1 MKPRD
6 FRNTFT
12 LALVA
17 VDAAMVALAFWLAY
31 QLRVNIP
38 VPAEP
43 VDMAP
48 FSQYVALLVVQ
59 VASVLLVLFI
69 YKMYHLLRATS
80 RVDQFYNIFGG
91 VSIGSL
97 LAVSVSA
104 ITLKN
109 SPFEVDYPRAM
120 IAYSWL
126 LAIILVT
133 VGREALLG
141 VRRVL
146 QARGIGQDRVVIV
159 GTGEVAQMVL
169 QKILWSPYLG
179 YRVVG
184 TVNGSDPIDPTVS
197 REAVLGAPV
206 IGRVDDLPRLI
217 DEQAVD
223 EVIIAQP
230 EASDEDLLR
239 IISLCQRGRVNVKVF
254 PDVFEI
260 MAGQVTIDDLG
271 GLPLLNVRDVALRG
285 WRLSLKRAV
294 DVAGSAAGLV
304 FFSPLMLFTAILI
317 KLESAGPSF
326 FVQDRMGLDARP
338 FKMIKF
344 RSMHKDAETD
354 GPGWTVAD
362 DPRRTRLGAVLRR
375 MDVDELP
382 QLINVFT
389 GDMSLVGPRPEQPA
403 FVQQF
408 QRVVPRY
415 MERHREKAGMTG
427 WAQVNGLRGDTSILE
442 RTKYDLWY
450 IENWSLWLDLKIIVR
465 TLMRWATHRNAY

>member
-1 MKPRD
+1 MS
-6 FRNTFT
+6 FRTVFT
-12 LALVA
+12 TVLVL
-17 VDAAMVALAFWLAY
+17 VDTAMVSLAFWLAY
-31 QLRVNIP
+31 QLRVHIP
-38 VPAEP
+38 VPTEP

-48 FSQYVALLVVQ
+48 FTHYLGILAVQ
-59 VASVLLVLFI
+59 VGSVLLVLFI

-80 RVDQFYNIFGG
+80 RVDQFYSIFGG

-126 LAIILVT
+126 LAIVLVT
-133 VGREALLG
+133 LGREVMML
-141 VRRVL
+141 VRRNV
-146 QARGIGQDRVVIV
+146 QARGVGQDRVVVV
-159 GTGEVAQMVL
+159 GAGEVARLVL

-179 YRVVG
+179 YRMVG
-184 TVNGSDPIDPTVS
+184 VVNGEEGPWSI
-197 REAVLGAPV
+197 LGVPV
-206 IGRVDDLPRLI
+206 IGQVQDLPRLI

-223 EVIIAQP
+223 EVIIARP
-230 EASDEDLLR
+230 DASDEETLR
-239 IISLCQRGRVNVKVF
+239 IISLCQRGSVSVKVF

-260 MAGQVTIDDLG
+260 IAGPLTIDDLG

-294 DVAGSAAGLV
+294 DMAGSALALV
-304 FFSPLMLFTAILI
+304 LFSPLMMLTALLI
-317 KLESAGPSF
+317 KLESPGPVF

-344 RSMHKDAETD
+344 RSMHKDAEAN
-354 GPGWTVAD
+354 GPGWTVAG
-362 DPRRTRLGAVLRR
+362 DPRRTRVGAFLRR
-375 MDVDELP
+375 LDVDELP
-382 QLINVFT
+382 QFINVLL

-403 FVQQF
+403 FVDQF
-408 QRVVPRY
+408 QEVVPRY
-415 MERHREKAGMTG
+415 MERHREKSGMTG

-450 IENWSLWLDLKIIVR
+450 VENWSLWLDVKIMVR
-465 TLMRWATHRNAY
+465 TLIRWLVSRNRY

>member
-1 MKPRD
+1 MRPRN
-6 FRNTFT
+6 FKNTFT
-12 LALVA
+12 LALVV
-17 VDAAMVALAFWLAY
+17 VDAAMVSLAFWVAY
-31 QLRVNIP
+31 QLRVLIP

-48 FSQYVALLVVQ
+48 FTSYLGLLVVQ

-126 LAIILVT
+126 TAIVLVT
-133 VGREALLG
+133 VGRELLAG
-141 VRRVL
+141 VRRAL
-146 QARGIGQDRVVIV
+146 QAGGIGQDRVVIV
-159 GTGEVAQMVL
+159 GAGEVAQMVL
-169 QKILWSPYLG
+169 QKILWSPHLG

-184 TVNGSDPIDPTVS
+184 VVNGNHSP
-197 REAVLGAPV
+197 EAVLGTPV
-206 IGRVDDLPRLI
+206 IGQMDDLPRLI

-230 EASDEDLLR
+230 DATDEEMLR
-239 IISLCQRGRVNVKVF
+239 IVGLCQRGTVSVKVF
-254 PDVFEI
+254 PNVFEI

-294 DVAGSAAGLV
+294 DMAGSAAGLIS
-304 FFSPLMLFTAILI
+304 FSPLMMLTAILI
-317 KLESAGPSF
+317 KLESPGPVF
-326 FVQDRMGLDARP
+326 FVQDRMGLDAKP

-344 RSMHKDAETD
+344 RSMHKDAEAD
-354 GPGWTVAD
+354 GPAWTVAN
-362 DPRRTRLGAVLRR
+362 DPRRTRLGAFLRR
-375 MDVDELP
+375 IDVDELP
-382 QLINVFT
+382 QLINVLI

-403 FVQQF
+403 FVEQF
-408 QRVVPRY
+408 QRIVPRY

-450 IENWSLWLDLKIIVR
+450 IENWSLWLDVKIIMR
-465 TLMRWATHRNAY
+465 TFMRWMISPNAF

>member
-1 MKPRD
+1 MRRMS
-6 FRNTFT
+6 FRTVFT
-12 LALVA
+12 TALLLA
-17 VDAAMVALAFWLAY
+17 DAGMVTLAFWLAY
-31 QLRVNIP
+31 QLRVHLP
-38 VPAEP
+38 VPTEP

-48 FSQYVALLVVQ
+48 FTHYLGILVVQ

-80 RVDQFYNIFGG
+80 RVDQFYSIFGG

-126 LAIILVT
+126 LAIVLVT
-133 VGREALLG
+133 VGREAMML
-141 VRRVL
+141 VRRTI
-146 QARGIGQDRVVIV
+146 QARGVGQDRVVVV
-159 GTGEVAQMVL
+159 GSGEVARLVL

-179 YRVVG
+179 YRMVGVVDG
-184 TVNGSDPIDPTVS
+184 
-197 REAVLGAPV
+197 EAGPWSILGVPV
-206 IGRVDDLPRLI
+206 IGQVADLPRLI

-223 EVIIAQP
+223 EVIIARP
-230 EASDEDLLR
+230 DASDEETLR
-239 IISLCQRGRVNVKVF
+239 IISLCQRGNVSVKVF

-260 MAGQVTIDDLG
+260 IAGPLTIDDLG

-294 DVAGSAAGLV
+294 DIAGSAAALV
-304 FFSPLMLFTAILI
+304 FFSPLMMLTALLI
-317 KLESAGPSF
+317 KLESPGPVF

-344 RSMHKDAETD
+344 RSMRKDAEAN
-354 GPGWTVAD
+354 GPGWTVAE
-362 DPRRTRLGAVLRR
+362 DPRRTRLGAFLRR
-375 MDVDELP
+375 IDVDELP
-382 QLINVFT
+382 QFINVLL

-403 FVQQF
+403 FVDQF
-408 QRVVPRY
+408 QQVVPRY
-415 MERHREKAGMTG
+415 MERHREKSGMTG

-450 IENWSLWLDLKIIVR
+450 IENWSLWLDVKIMVR
-465 TLMRWATHRNAY
+465 TLIRWMVRRNPY

>member
-1 MKPRD
+1 
-6 FRNTFT
+6 
-12 LALVA
+12 
-17 VDAAMVALAFWLAY
+17 MVTLAFWLAY
-31 QLRVNIP
+31 QLRVTVP
-38 VPAEP
+38 VPTEP

-48 FSQYVALLVVQ
+48 FPNYLGILVVQ
-59 VASVLLVLFI
+59 VASVLFVQYI
-69 YKMYHLLRATS
+69 GKMYHLLRSTS
-80 RVDQFYNIFGG
+80 RVDQFYSNFGG

-126 LAIILVT
+126 LAILLVT
-133 VGREALLG
+133 LGREVLLL
-141 VRRVL
+141 VRRNV
-146 QARGIGQDRVVIV
+146 QARGVGQDKVVVV
-159 GTGEVAQMVL
+159 GTGEVARLVL

-179 YRVVG
+179 YRVAGVVDG
-184 TVNGSDPIDPTVS
+184 ASGPWSL
-197 REAVLGAPV
+197 LGVPV
-206 IGRVDDLPRLI
+206 IGEVEDLPRLI

-223 EVIIAQP
+223 EVIIARP
-230 EASDEDLLR
+230 DASRAETLH
-239 IISLCQRGRVNVKVF
+239 IISLCQRGSVSVKIV

-285 WRLSLKRAV
+285 WLLSLKRAV
-294 DVAGSAAGLV
+294 DILGSALGLV
-304 FFSPLMLFTAILI
+304 LFSPIMMLTAILI
-317 KLESAGPSF
+317 KLESPGPVF
-326 FVQDRMGLDARP
+326 FVQDRMGLDAKP

-344 RSMHKDAETD
+344 RSMRKDAEAD
-354 GPGWTVAD
+354 GPSWTVAE
-362 DPRRTRLGAVLRR
+362 DPRRTRLGAFLRR
-375 MDVDELP
+375 IDVDELP
-382 QLINVFT
+382 QLINVLL

-403 FVQQF
+403 FVEQF

-450 IENWSLWLDLKIIVR
+450 IENWSLWLDLKIILR
-465 TLMRWATHRNAY
+465 TLMRWLLRRNEY